1 MPTDSNHI
9 SLRKKVRSL
18 GLPYLFLFFAF
29 SFSSCVND
37 LEEVAAIVD
46 SPIELPSE
54 TGDDVRIIYS
64 DSALVKVVLTAKHL
78 ERYIGDN
85 PRIEMTQGVHVRFFD
100 GGGNVTSELK
110 SKSATNH
117 QKTGL
122 MEAREDV
129 VVVNTKKE
137 TLNTEHLVWNKE
149 KKTII
154 TEEFVKITTEDE
166 VIFGHGLESNQDFTK
181 YRIKNIKGTINI
193 EDAKST
199 ERP

>member
-1 MPTDSNHI
+1 
-9 SLRKKVRSL
+9 
-18 GLPYLFLFFAF
+18 
-29 SFSSCVND
+29 
-37 LEEVAAIVD
+37 
-46 SPIELPSE
+46 
-54 TGDDVRIIYS
+54 
-64 DSALVKVVLTAKHL
+64 
-78 ERYIGDN
+78 
-85 PRIEMTQGVHVRFFD
+85 
-100 GGGNVTSELK
+100 
-110 SKSATNH
+110 
-117 QKTGL
+117 